1 MGASLRLFLHYCW
14 NEATGAATIRMAAS
28 HRRSHVHGHGH
39 DPFRPATKHDKGN
52 VWWSNAIFFVSLHIF
67 AIYGALF
74 LSPLSQLCTPTLI
87 LCFFSWQ
94 LASFGITI
102 GYHRLWSHRAFTATM
117 PLRVVLAWMASM
129 GFQGSCKWWVLRH
142 RLHHR
147 FTDDPKH
154 DPYSASNGL
163 WWSHCGWIF
172 WKPSYPRMKLIERA
186 DLESDPVVRFQ
197 HKYYVPIALFSGLIL
212 PTLIGA
218 TWGDALGGLVWGGA
232 VARLLIWHT
241 TFCINSLAHW
251 TGLQPYTEEVT
262 ARGNYLLAVLTSG
275 EGNHNFHH
283 AFPKDFRNGPHPAD
297 WDPSKWF
304 IYLLHHY
311 TPFVPSIARTPESA
325 ILKARASVHTLH
337 AERLSAG
344 VPSEMR
350 AKRRAELPVWSV
362 EEAVRRNGEVVFV
375 SIPTQGKEVT
385 IRRRRVLVLVDGCL
399 VDVGGYLEDHPG
411 GEHLLLANSIR
422 PLSSTL
428 DFSIHTT
435 STTSP
440 TPSSPNTRPVSPDQI
455 DSGYS
460 SGSQSSPIK
469 KSFVLPSANASSGL
483 VRRHRSSSFDAAA
496 VPALENDDLAD
507 MEEAGEVKL
516 RDATKAFFGGMNN
529 HSGAAKEMMR
539 TLRVAVLQG
548 HEGDA
553 D

>member
-1 MGASLRLFLHYCW
+1 MPHSACPGRDHDVCAFLDSSYLFVV
-14 NEATGAATIRMAAS
+14 R
-28 HRRSHVHGHGH
+28 
-39 DPFRPATKHDKGN
+39 K
-52 VWWSNAIFFVSLHIF
+52 
-67 AIYGALF
+67 
-74 LSPLSQLCTPTLI
+74 
-87 LCFFSWQ
+87 
-94 LASFGITI
+94 
-102 GYHRLWSHRAFTATM
+102 RAEDLVQA
-117 PLRVVLAWMASM
+117 
-129 GFQGSCKWWVLRH
+129 
-142 RLHHR
+142 
-147 FTDDPKH
+147 
-154 DPYSASNGL
+154 PYSPVPQL
-163 WWSHCGWIF
+163 IF
-172 WKPSYPRMKLIERA
+172 S
-186 DLESDPVVRFQ
+186 
-197 HKYYVPIALFSGLIL
+197 
-212 PTLIGA
+212 
-218 TWGDALGGLVWGGA
+218 
-232 VARLLIWHT
+232 
-241 TFCINSLAHW
+241 
-251 TGLQPYTEEVT
+251 
-262 ARGNYLLAVLTSG
+262 
-275 EGNHNFHH
+275 
-283 AFPKDFRNGPHPAD
+283 D

-385 IRRRRVLVLVDGCL
+385 LRRRRVLVLVDGCL
-399 VDVGGYLEDHPG
+399 VDVGGYLEDHVSIAPPIVLPAWRHGSTFSLFTALRQLHQSSLKGCKLTWQPG

-496 VPALENDDLAD
+496 VPARENDDLAD